1 MNLTGCSSDLG
12 FTGLT
17 LDFETTVTTI
27 IVNTIIIITSVLM
40 AKATIK
46 SKTGALITIEGSE
59 NEVSSILSVFERTTA
74 VGHAKEAATKKQ
86 ATQKEAKKRLAA
98 SDLVINL
105 KEDGFFE
112 KPKGLGEIS
121 KALEEQGYLYPVT
134 TLSGVVLGLVQKK
147 VLRRKKMDKKWVY
160 GK

>member
-1 MNLTGCSSDLG
+1 
-12 FTGLT
+12 
-17 LDFETTVTTI
+17 
-27 IVNTIIIITSVLM
+27 M

-46 SKTGALITIEGSE
+46 SKTGAVITVEGSE
-59 NEVSSILSVFERTTA
+59 SEVSNILTVFERTAA
-74 VGHAKEAATKKQ
+74 VGHARVVVTKRH
-86 ATQKEAKKRLAA
+86 ATQKEMKKRLAA

-112 KPKGLGEIS
+112 KSKTLNDIS

-134 TLSGVVLGLVQKK
+134 SLSGIVLGLVQKK
-147 VLRRKKMDKKWVY
+147 LLRRKKADGRWVY